1 MAEKNKTTK
10 GNPAK
15 GGAAKKVE
23 KKVPAK
29 QGDLVFQR
37 HDKDTGSPEVQAG
50 LLSAEI
56 EQLQAHLGAHKKDY
70 DAKRSLLKKVTKR
83 RKFLKYLKDKSLD
96 TYSTVSKKLD
106 LKV

>member
-70 DAKRSLLKKVTKR
+70 DAKRSLLKKVAKR
-83 RKFLKYLKDKSLD
+83 RKFLKYLKEEDIKRYNSIAKEIGL
-96 TYSTVSKKLD
+96 KK
-106 LKV
+106 

>member
-1 MAEKNKTTK
+1 MAEKKKTT
-10 GNPAK
+10 
-15 GGAAKKVE
+15 KKVE
-23 KKVPAK
+23 KKAPAE
-29 QGDLVFQR
+29 QGNLVFQR

-56 EQLQAHLGAHKKDY
+56 AQLQAHLEAHKKDY
-70 DAKRSLLKKVTKR
+70 DAKRCLLKKVAKR
-83 RKFLKYLKDKSLD
+83 RKFLKYLKDKNLD